1 MRKLNIFTEPFKRA
15 KRIGGKLK
23 TFISGYCRI
32 CHCASGSDRITTALL
47 DVLPVQD
54 QDEEAV

>member
-1 MRKLNIFTEPFKRA
+1 V
-15 KRIGGKLK
+15 K
-23 TFISGYCRI
+23 TLISGYCGI
-32 CHCASGSDRITTALL
+32 SHCASGSDSIAAALL